1 TLTNEF
7 ASLKYDLLK
16 QDHCLEK
23 FHACEDKQAVRDRVF
38 AILSQAND
46 YQVHSIV
53 VRKNRVNPSMLKYGV
68 YSVAYRTMLKYLVGG
83 RQVNN
88 LHIIVDT
95 APGKKQQASLEEALE
110 KRASEVLRT
119 RKIDY

>member
-1 TLTNEF
+1 
-7 ASLKYDLLK
+7 
-16 QDHCLEK
+16 
-23 FHACEDKQAVRDRVF
+23 
-38 AILSQAND
+38 
-46 YQVHSIV
+46 
-53 VRKNRVNPSMLKYGV
+53 MLKYGV

-119 RKIDY
+119 RKIDYTIDHHYSAAHALLQAADYCAWAIYKKWHGKDMRSYDLIRGKNQERV